1 MKISGYIKY
10 ILYIKGTVF
19 EQIKWSGTES
29 SRRLLKL
36 NKDVKFPAMRF
47 STFQSLNTWTFGM
60 DILRLVVLKTK
71 ASVVAQW
78 TQVFYFF
85 IFRPPSP
92 PLKFCSHL
100 FFFLSSKNSNT
111 VCVCVCVCIRMFAS
125 FFRWQKLPRC
135 ARMVKKNNNNIAMK

>member
-47 STFQSLNTWTFGM
+47 STFQSLNT
-60 DILRLVVLKTK
+60 
-71 ASVVAQW
+71 
-78 TQVFYFF
+78 
-85 IFRPPSP
+85 
-92 PLKFCSHL
+92 
-100 FFFLSSKNSNT
+100 
-111 VCVCVCVCIRMFAS
+111 
-125 FFRWQKLPRC
+125 
-135 ARMVKKNNNNIAMK
+135 